1 MAYVDIHT
9 YATEVSEAAERKRR
23 ADERSTV
30 WAFVWTLFVFKIA
43 TVAVIFWAAG
53 GSKEAGILLSVT
65 TWYYL
70 AIPLAAISAPLAF
83 YLRLRR
89 VRARR
94 ERLRRAEWMLD

>member
-9 YATEVSEAAERKRR
+9 YATGVSEAAERQRR

-30 WAFVWTLFVFKIA
+30 WAFIWTLFAFKIA

-53 GSKEAGILLSVT
+53 GSKEVGVLLTVT

-70 AIPLAAISAPLAF
+70 AVPIFAVSGPLLF
-83 YLRLRR
+83 YMRLRR